1 MKKFFALLLA
11 LCLLCG
17 AVALAATKTTILQTE
32 VAESYEIVIPATVTI
47 PFEATSTNLPVEVT
61 ALRTYSTGTIP
72 DTVRKLY
79 VKVANNDGTLDNEN
93 GDRIDYSIGGSEAT
107 AGKYL
112 YFTEPGT
119 KNFTVDITEAA
130 WNAAPAGSYTNTITF
145 TVAIANFSN

>member
-1 MKKFFALLLA
+1 MKKIIALVLS

-17 AVALAATKTTILQTE
+17 AVALAETKTTILQTE
-32 VAESYEIVIPATVTI
+32 VAESYEIVIPPTVNI
-47 PFEATSTNLPVEVT
+47 PFNATSTNLSVEVT
-61 ALRTYSTGTIP
+61 ALRTYSTGTIA

-93 GDRIDYSIGGSEAT
+93 GDKIRYSIGGSET
-107 AGKYL
+107 TTGKYL
-112 YFTEPGT
+112 YFTKPET